1 MFSPISSIMHHFG
14 VGFNWL
20 TLFFIIS
27 HIILLLCM
35 PGHFLLDA
43 RHELYLVNIPIN
55 ILELCF
61 WKWLSNL
68 KTV

>member
-1 MFSPISSIMHHFG
+1 MD
-14 VGFNWL
+14 
-20 TLFFIIS
+20 

-55 ILELCF
+55 ILELF
-61 WKWLSNL
+61 LGGGGSGYV
-68 KTV
+68 T